1 MRRDFNAFVRACEK
15 YGRAALADIARD
27 VENKSEEEVGG
38 WLWMGGVGRPGRVGG
53 WQYPSAVCECGWCF
67 GAVSLTARAEPLP
80 DPCPLPSQR
89 ARLTPLL
96 PTACLLLQ
104 VRAYA
109 KVFWERY
116 TEINDH
122 EKVRCACRARCV
134 ALCKRFA
141 KPAHIPAAARICAL
155 PASCSAAAALPADLP
170 ASLCCSY
177 LLIARMAF
185 LPSWTPPPPPGYC
198 LQYIKNI
205 ERGEQRIQ
213 RQQDIMQAIAT
224 KLEKYKNPWQVRYR
238 QGGTGRYRRYKVP
251 ADQLPGAFPAQLL
264 QAKQS
269 PHPPRASCDDSLP
282 ACPSACPGP
291 ACLPCLPAGA
301 EDPVRPRQGQGL
313 HRGGGSLP
321 GEQLMLQELALPA
334 CLPACVPA
342 WVVIGGYA
350 RPPHHIKPLNTP
362 PMPLPLPLRL
372 SASTPPPPYRSL
384 SLPACPSAPA
394 CLQVCMMHKLGY
406 GAWDELKAEIRN
418 HWRFRFD
425 WFFKSR
431 TPQVGGAG
439 GWGWW
444 LGGEL
449 GIGRGGVRRPGQLLQ
464 GLTGAGSPESQL
476 LPCASSLV

>member
-185 LPSWTPPPPPGYC
+185 LPSWTPPPPPGTAC
-198 LQYIKNI
+198 STSRTLSAASSASSGS
-205 ERGEQRIQ
+205 RTSCRPSPPSW
-213 RQQDIMQAIAT
+213 RST
-224 KLEKYKNPWQVRYR
+224 KTPGRCGTGRAVP
-238 QGGTGRYRRYKVP
+238 GGTGGTR
-251 ADQLPGAFPAQLL
+251 
-264 QAKQS
+264 
-269 PHPPRASCDDSLP
+269 
-282 ACPSACPGP
+282 
-291 ACLPCLPAGA
+291 CLPINCLGRFLHSCYKQNNPHTHHEHPAMTLCLPAPL
-301 EDPVRPRQGQGL
+301 PV
-313 HRGGGSLP
+313 
-321 GEQLMLQELALPA
+321 LALPA
-334 CLPACVPA
+334 C
-342 WVVIGGYA
+342 
-350 RPPHHIKPLNTP
+350 
-362 PMPLPLPLRL
+362 
-372 SASTPPPPYRSL
+372 
-384 SLPACPSAPA
+384 PA
-394 CLQVCMMHKLGY
+394 CLQ
-406 GAWDELKAEIRN
+406 ELKIQYGPAKGKAYTEEED
-418 HWRFRFD
+418 RFL
-425 WFFKSR
+425 
-431 TPQVGGAG
+431 V
-439 GWGWW
+439 
-444 LGGEL
+444 
-449 GIGRGGVRRPGQLLQ
+449 
-464 GLTGAGSPESQL
+464 
-476 LPCASSLV
+476 SS